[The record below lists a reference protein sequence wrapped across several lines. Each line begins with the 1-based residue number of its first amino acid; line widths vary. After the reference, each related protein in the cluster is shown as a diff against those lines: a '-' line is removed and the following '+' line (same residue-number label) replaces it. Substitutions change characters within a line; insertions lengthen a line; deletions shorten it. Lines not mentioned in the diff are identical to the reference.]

1 VTTREQIRAIH
12 TALYDRLPG
21 GISETIIRDLAL
33 DIHQA
38 ISDACKDLNVQV
50 GVDTLIGET
59 K

>member
-1 VTTREQIRAIH
+1 MTTREQIRAIH
-12 TALYDRLPG
+12 LALYNR
-21 GISETIIRDLAL
+21 ITASEMILRELAL

-38 ISDACKDLNVQV
+38 LTDAGKDIAGVQA